1 MYKCIL
7 LDIEGTTTSIKF
19 VKDVLFPY
27 IRTNIRNHLE
37 ENWSSCELQD
47 DVESLRQQAKE
58 DMVQGL
64 GDAPQI
70 ENADAD
76 KALVIDSVLAN
87 VGWQMDRDRKITA
100 LKQLQGHMWRDG
112 YQKNVLQGHV
122 YDDVVDALKLWTSS
136 GKKVYIYSSG
146 SVQAQKLL
154 FRHSI
159 YGNLLE
165 YFSGHFD
172 TKVGLK
178 GHSSSYAGIAA
189 ATGIHP
195 QGILFLTDIP
205 AEAVAASDAGFT
217 AHLMSR
223 PGNAALT
230 EEMQRRFSVFTSFA
244 QISIE

>member
-1 MYKCIL
+1 MYKCIV

-27 IRTNIRNHLE
+27 IRNNLRNHLE
-37 ENWSSCELQD
+37 GSWTSSELQN
-47 DVESLRQQAKE
+47 DVESLREQAKA

-64 GDAPQI
+64 KDAPQI
-70 ENADAD
+70 GNADAD

-87 VGWQMDRDRKITA
+87 VAWQMDQDRKITA

-112 YQKNVLQGHV
+112 YQKSILQGHV

-146 SVQAQKLL
+146 SVEAQKLL
-154 FRHSI
+154 FGHSI

-165 YFSGHFD
+165 YLSGHFD

-178 GHSSSYAGIAA
+178 GQSSSYSQIAKTIGIEPEA
-189 ATGIHP
+189 
-195 QGILFLTDIP
+195 ILFLTDIP
-205 AEAVAASDAGFT
+205 AEAVAANEAGM
-217 AHLMSR
+217 AAYLMSR
-223 PGNAALT
+223 PGNAALA
-230 EEMQRRFSVFTSFA
+230 EEMQNRFPVFTSFA
-244 QISIE
+244 QIEA

>member
-27 IRTNIRNHLE
+27 IRANIKNHLE
-37 ENWSSCELQD
+37 ENWSSSELQD
-47 DVESLRQQAKE
+47 DVESLRKQAKE
-58 DMVQGL
+58 DAVQGL
-64 GDAPQI
+64 GDVPQI

-76 KALVIDSVLAN
+76 KVLVIDSVLAN
-87 VGWQMDRDRKITA
+87 VNWQMDRDRKITA

-112 YQKNVLQGHV
+112 YQKKILQGHV

-146 SVQAQKLL
+146 SVEAQKLL
-154 FRHSI
+154 FGHSI

-178 GHSSSYAGIAA
+178 VQPSSYTAIAST
-189 ATGIHP
+189 TGIDP
-195 QGILFLTDIP
+195 QEILFLTDIP
-205 AEAVAASDAGFT
+205 AEAVAATQAGI
-217 AHLMSR
+217 AVHLMSR
-223 PGNAALT
+223 PGNAALP
-230 EEMQRRFSVFTSFA
+230 EEMQPQLPVFTSFA
-244 QISIE
+244 QIEV